1 MFFFKKKDKKEEVK
15 EEVVET
21 PQEEVTV
28 DNDSKSEAQ
37 EEGVEGGGIQF
48 VVGVTSC
55 ATGIAHTYMAADAI
69 KRACKKRGIKCRVET
84 QGAIGIENKLK
95 ASEIAAADL
104 IVFANDVQVKEVGRF
119 DAVQDRIYHTKPGT
133 VIGNPDIIFSGI
145 DE

>member
-1 MFFFKKKDKKEEVK
+1 MFFWNKKKEDKKEEAV
-15 EEVVET
+15 EETPKDPVVE
-21 PQEEVTV
+21 
-28 DNDSKSEAQ
+28 DDSEKASEQ
-37 EEGVEGGGIQF
+37 SGGGGDIQF

-104 IVFANDVQVKEVGRF
+104 IVFANDVQVKEVERF
-119 DAVQDRIYHTKPGT
+119 DAVQDRIFRTKPGT
-133 VIGNPDIIFSGI
+133 VIGNPDIIFSEI
-145 DE
+145 DK

>member
-1 MFFFKKKDKKEEVK
+1 MLFFKKKEEKKETP
-15 EEVVET
+15 VE
-21 PQEEVTV
+21 PAVA
-28 DNDSKSEAQ
+28 NDSSQ
-37 EEGVEGGGIQF
+37 ENDASTEGGGIQF

-69 KRACKKRGIKCRVET
+69 KKACKKRGIKCRVET

-104 IVFANDVQVKEVGRF
+104 IVFANDVQVKEAARF
-119 DAVQDRIYHTKPGT
+119 DEVQDKIYHTKPGT

-145 DE
+145 DA

>member
-1 MFFFKKKDKKEEVK
+1 MFFFKKKDKKEEV
-15 EEVVET
+15 VET
-21 PQEEVTV
+21 PKDEAIVDDSKQEVQEE
-28 DNDSKSEAQ
+28 SA
-37 EEGVEGGGIQF
+37 GGGEIQF

-69 KRACKKRGIKCRVET
+69 KKACKKRGIKCRVET

-104 IVFANDVQVKEVGRF
+104 VVFANDVQVKEVERF

-145 DE
+145 DA